1 MTAET
6 VAERIQ
12 TLKGHICC
20 YTEEEID
27 ALADAIRA
35 ELRAQIAADVAH
47 AIDTHVMTWD
57 ETTAPHVRKGWR
69 IARSIALDTITNTKE
84 QP

>member
-1 MTAET
+1 MSAYS

-27 ALADAIRA
+27 ALVDAIRA
-35 ELRAQIAADVAH
+35 ELRAQITTELLTEAARARAAH
-47 AIDTHVMTWD
+47 AARVIRG
-57 ETTAPHVRKGWR
+57 ET
-69 IARSIALDTITNTKE
+69 S
-84 QP
+84 